1 MSNSNKCKRGDWSV
15 QSMTEAVKYVQEGGS
30 QKKASLL
37 FNVPR
42 QTLRRHLEVFRNGGS
57 IVKSLGRKTVLSDEQ
72 EKELV
77 NILLDMEARLYGL
90 TPMRVRYYVYQY
102 CEANSIQHPFNRDKL
117 RAGWDWLK
125 GFLNRHPILAI
136 RHPQGT
142 SIQRAQGFN
151 RAKVELFFENFHNVL
166 YDENGKRLI
175 PPDQIYNCH
184 ESGYTVVHKPP
195 RIISQKGKR
204 TVGALTSAEKGKTV
218 SVLVCTNPAGHYIP
232 PLFLFP
238 RVRMKP
244 ELLDKAPVGS
254 IGIATKTGWISTEPF
269 AAWFDHFLEK
279 VQPKNKAA
287 PTLLILDGH
296 KSHTRNFKVVLKARR
311 NNVKIICLPSHCTH
325 KLQPLDVAVFRSI
338 NHHYDEEIQT
348 WILNNPGRAVT
359 ECDIRGIFAAAYSKG
374 ASLKNAESG
383 FRKAGIQLFNKNIFG
398 DSGFIGAEVSHR
410 ACSDFYRTGDMIDDS
425 EPPSNSGVG
434 MTNNSESESTSD
446 DRVPKSPIHAQIT
459 DKPGSSSAPSH
470 VLQSPLS
477 GQIPTL
483 SVNVASPTSSASS
496 PGSLNTSFRDL
507 IPIPKREPKEGQ
519 NARKRKVQHSFLVTG
534 TPHKIALEETEKNK
548 QEKEE
553 KKQDR
558 LQKSKKKLDFR
569 TKSSAIGTTGKKQ
582 KESNKTKVSKSAIND
597 EDAECLYC
605 SELYSDSRE
614 E

>member
-1 MSNSNKCKRGDWSV
+1 MSKSNKSKRGDWSV
-15 QSMTEAVKYVQEGGS
+15 ESMTEAVKYVQEGGS

-42 QTLRRHLEVFRNGGS
+42 QTLRRHLEVFKNGGG
-57 IVKSLGRKTVLSDEQ
+57 IVKSLGRKTVLSNEE

-77 NILLDMEARLYGL
+77 TILLDMEARLYGV
-90 TPMRVRYYVYQY
+90 TPMRARYYVYQY
-102 CEANSIQHPFNRDKL
+102 CEANSIQHPFNKDKL

-136 RHPQGT
+136 RRPQGT

-151 RAKVELFFENFHNVL
+151 RAKVDLFFENLQKVL
-166 YDENGKRLI
+166 YDDTGNRLI
-175 PPDQIYNCH
+175 PPDQIYNCD

-204 TVGALTSAEKGKTV
+204 TVGTLTSAEKGKTV

-232 PLFLFP
+232 PMFLFP

-254 IGIATKTGWISTEPF
+254 IGIATKTGWISAEPF

-296 KSHTRNFKVVLKARR
+296 KSHTRNLKVVLKARE

-359 ECDIRGIFAAAYSKG
+359 ESDIPGIFATAYSKG
-374 ASLKNAESG
+374 ASLRNAESG
-383 FRKAGIQLFNKNIFG
+383 FRKAGIQPLNKNIFCES
-398 DSGFIGAEVSHR
+398 DFLGAEVSHR
-410 ACSDFYRTGDMIDDS
+410 PCSDFYRAGDKIDDS
-425 EPPSNSGVG
+425 EPPSNSEVE
-434 MTNNSESESTSD
+434 TANNSESQSTSE
-446 DRVPKSPIHAQIT
+446 DRAPKSPIT
-459 DKPGSSSAPSH
+459 DKPGPSSAPSQ

-477 GQIPTL
+477 GEIPT
-483 SVNVASPTSSASS
+483 SVNISS
-496 PGSLNTSFRDL
+496 PISSDSSPVSLNTSFRDL
-507 IPIPKREPKEGQ
+507 IQIPKREPKEGQ
-519 NARKRKVQHSFLVTG
+519 NVRKRKVQHSFLVTG
-534 TPHKIALEETEKNK
+534 TPHKMALEEAEKNEA
-548 QEKEE
+548 EKEE
-553 KKQDR
+553 KKQER
-558 LQKSKKKLDFR
+558 MQNSKKKLNFKPNN
-569 TKSSAIGTTGKKQ
+569 TASGTNG
-582 KESNKTKVSKSAIND
+582 
-597 EDAECLYC
+597 
-605 SELYSDSRE
+605 
-614 E
+614 